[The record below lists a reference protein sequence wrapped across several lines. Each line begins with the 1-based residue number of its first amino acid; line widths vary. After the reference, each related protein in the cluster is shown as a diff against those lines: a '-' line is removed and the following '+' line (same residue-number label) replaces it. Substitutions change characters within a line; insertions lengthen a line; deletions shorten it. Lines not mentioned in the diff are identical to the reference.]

1 MDPISAGISAGA
13 GLSAGIT
20 AGAGLVGGLFN
31 AGSQSRQNR
40 LNRKFQAEE
49 NQKARDY
56 NTMMWE
62 RNNAYNDPASQ
73 MARLKNAGIN
83 PHLAYSQGGITNTS
97 SSPASSNASSMPEG
111 RAPQLDI
118 NAMLN
123 ARLIGEQIN
132 NMKADTA
139 KKEAEAK
146 NIGTDTESKTL
157 ANGITTKVL
166 ENWQNTYDA
175 DMAFKKSATSV
186 NYSNVQVN
194 DKKIEV
200 YDMDIK
206 RTTQEITNM
215 ISQNVKLGAE
225 IDEIVSRKNYN
236 EQQTKNL
243 IATIGLI
250 KAQIDNYNA
259 QSSLAR
265 ETAKN
270 QSFIRS
276 NIAADTANK
285 GQLYQSMKRAN
296 WIGDKYDYSDRI
308 LNYDTNARALD
319 QLIEKTLQ
327 IQKQNELID
336 KNITAQELQNT
347 INIITAPAKIVDEY
361 KNAFTPFK
369 STTQTFDGDGHLKS
383 YQQTTRNR

>member
-1 MDPISAGISAGA
+1 MDPISAGIVAGGSLVN
-13 GLSAGIT
+13 GL
-20 AGAGLVGGLFN
+20 LQ
-31 AGSQSRQNR
+31 GSQNR
-40 LNRKFQAEE
+40 ANRKFQERE

-56 NTMMWE
+56 NSMMWE
-62 RNNAYNDPASQ
+62 KNNAYNDPSEQ
-73 MARLKNAGIN
+73 MARLEKAGIN
-83 PHLAYSQGGITNTS
+83 PHLAYSQGGVMNTS

-111 RAPQLDI
+111 RAPQLDV

-123 ARLIGEQIN
+123 ARLLGEQIN
-132 NMKADTA
+132 NIKADTA
-139 KKEAEAK
+139 KKEAEAN
-146 NIGTDTESKTL
+146 NIGTDTVGKTL
-157 ANGITTKVL
+157 QNGITTKVL
-166 ENWQNTYDA
+166 ENWNNTYEA

-186 NYSNVQVN
+186 NYSNIQVN

-200 YDMDIK
+200 SDMDIK

-215 ISQNVKLGAE
+215 ITQNVKLGAE
-225 IDEIVSRKNYN
+225 IDEIISRKNYN

-270 QSFIRS
+270 QSYIRS
-276 NIAADTANK
+276 NIAAETANK
-285 GQLYQSMKRAN
+285 GELYKSMRRSN

-327 IQKQNELID
+327 IQKQNDLID

-347 INIITAPAKIVDEY
+347 INIITAPAKVVDEY
-361 KNAFTPFK
+361 KNAFTPFQSVTETYNK
-369 STTQTFDGDGHLKS
+369 KGKLTRYSS
-383 YQQTTRNR
+383 TTRNK

>member
-1 MDPISAGISAGA
+1 MDPISAGLA
-13 GLSAGIT
+13 
-20 AGAGLVGGLFN
+20 VGGSIVNGLMQ
-31 AGSQSRQNR
+31 GSQNR
-40 LNRKFQAEE
+40 ANRRFQERE

-56 NTMMWE
+56 NTLMWE
-62 RNNAYNDPASQ
+62 KNNAYNDPSQ
-73 MARLKNAGIN
+73 QMERLKNAGIN
-83 PHLAYSQGGITNTS
+83 PHLAYSQGGVTNTS

-111 RAPQLDI
+111 RAPQIDT
-118 NAMLN
+118 NALLN
-123 ARLIGEQIN
+123 ARLVGEQIN
-132 NMKADTA
+132 NIKADTA
-139 KKEAEAK
+139 KKQAEAQ
-146 NIGTDTESKTL
+146 NIGTDTEGKTL

-166 ENWQNTYDA
+166 ENWNNTYEA
-175 DMAFKKSATSV
+175 DMNFKKSSTSV
-186 NYSNVQVN
+186 NYSNIQVN

-200 YDMDIK
+200 SEMDIK

-215 ISQNVKLGAE
+215 ITQNVKLGAE
-225 IDEIVSRKNYN
+225 IDEIVTRKNYN
-236 EQQTKNL
+236 EQQTRNL

-259 QSSLAR
+259 QSSLSR

-270 QSFIRS
+270 QKYIRS
-276 NIAADTANK
+276 NIQADTANK
-285 GQLYQSMKRAN
+285 GQLYNSMRRSN

-308 LNYDTNARALD
+308 LNYDSNQRALD
-319 QLIEKTLQ
+319 QMIEKTLQ
-327 IQKQNELID
+327 IQKQNNLID

-369 STTQTFDGDGHLKS
+369 STTQTFDGDGYLKS

>member
-1 MDPISAGISAGA
+1 MDPISAGIAVGGSLIN
-13 GLSAGIT
+13 GLSQG
-20 AGAGLVGGLFN
+20 
-31 AGSQSRQNR
+31 RQNR
-40 LNRKFQAEE
+40 LNRQFQREE

-56 NTMMWE
+56 NTLMWE
-62 RNNAYNDPASQ
+62 KNNAYNDPTQQ

-83 PHLAYSQGGITNTS
+83 PHLAYSDGGVSNTS

-111 RAPQLDI
+111 RAPQLDV

-123 ARLIGEQIN
+123 ARLVGEQIN
-132 NMKADTA
+132 NIKADTM
-139 KKEAEAK
+139 KKEAEAR
-146 NIGTDTESKTL
+146 NIGTDTEGKTL

-166 ENWQNTYDA
+166 ENWNDTYEA
-175 DMAFKKSATSV
+175 DMNFKKSATSV

-200 YDMDIK
+200 SDMDIK
-206 RTTQEITNM
+206 RATQEITNM
-215 ISQNVKLGAE
+215 ITQNVKLGAE

-270 QSFIRS
+270 QSYIRS
-276 NIAADTANK
+276 NIASDTANK
-285 GQLYQSMKRAN
+285 GQLYQSMKRSNA
-296 WIGDKYDYSDRI
+296 IGEKYDYSDRI
-308 LNYDTNARALD
+308 LNYDTNARAL
-319 QLIEKTLQ
+319 QQMLEKTLQ
-327 IQKQNELID
+327 IQKQNNLID
-336 KNITAQELQNT
+336 KNITAQDLQNS

-361 KNAFTPFK
+361 KNALTPFK
-369 STTQTFDGDGHLKS
+369 STTETYNADGYQTGFS
-383 YQQTTRNR
+383 RTYRNK

>member
-1 MDPISAGISAGA
+1 MDPISAGIA
-13 GLSAGIT
+13 
-20 AGAGLVGGLFN
+20 VGGSLIN
-31 AGSQSRQNR
+31 GLMQGSQNR
-40 LNRKFQAEE
+40 ANRRFQERE

-56 NTMMWE
+56 NTLMWE
-62 RNNAYNDPASQ
+62 KNNAYNDPTQQ

-83 PHLAYSQGGITNTS
+83 PHLAYSQGGVTNTS

-111 RAPQLDI
+111 RAPQLDV

-123 ARLIGEQIN
+123 ARLVGEQIN
-132 NMKADTA
+132 NIKADTL
-139 KKEAEAK
+139 KKEAEAR
-146 NIGTDTESKTL
+146 NIGTDTEGKTL
-157 ANGITTKVL
+157 QNGISTKVL

-175 DMAFKKSATSV
+175 DMSFKKSATSV
-186 NYSNVQVN
+186 NYSNIQVN

-200 YDMDIK
+200 SDMDIK
-206 RTTQEITNM
+206 RTTQEITNLVTTNSKLETE
-215 ISQNVKLGAE
+215 INSLVVKMNLDA
-225 IDEIVSRKNYN
+225 
-236 EQQTKNL
+236 QQTKNL
-243 IATIGLI
+243 IATMGLI

-276 NIAADTANK
+276 NISADTANK
-285 GQLYQSMKRAN
+285 SQLYQSMKRSN
-296 WIGDKYDYSDRI
+296 DIGEKYDLSDRI

-319 QLIEKTLQ
+319 QMIEKTLQ
-327 IQKQNELID
+327 IQKQNKLID
-336 KNITAQELQNT
+336 KNITAQDLQNS

-369 STTQTFDGDGHLKS
+369 STTQTFDGDGYLKS

>member
-1 MDPISAGISAGA
+1 MDPISAGIA
-13 GLSAGIT
+13 
-20 AGAGLVGGLFN
+20 VGGSLVN
-31 AGSQSRQNR
+31 GLLQGSQNR
-40 LNRKFQAEE
+40 ANRRFQERE

-56 NTMMWE
+56 NTLMWE
-62 RNNAYNDPASQ
+62 KNNAYNDPTQQ
-73 MARLKNAGIN
+73 MSRLKNAGIN
-83 PHLAYSQGGITNTS
+83 PHLAYSQGGVTNTS

-111 RAPQLDI
+111 RAPQLDV

-123 ARLIGEQIN
+123 ARLVGEQIN
-132 NMKADTA
+132 NIKADTL
-139 KKEAEAK
+139 KKEAEAR
-146 NIGTDTESKTL
+146 NIGTDTEGKTL
-157 ANGITTKVL
+157 QNGISTKVL

-175 DMAFKKSATSV
+175 DMSFKKSATSV
-186 NYSNVQVN
+186 NYSNIQVN

-200 YDMDIK
+200 SDMDIK
-206 RTTQEITNM
+206 RTTQEITNLVTT
-215 ISQNVKLGAE
+215 NAKLEAE
-225 IDEIVSRKNYN
+225 INAIVVKMNLDA
-236 EQQTKNL
+236 QQTKNL
-243 IATIGLI
+243 IATMGLI

-276 NIAADTANK
+276 NISADTANK
-285 GQLYQSMKRAN
+285 SQLYQSMKRAN

-319 QLIEKTLQ
+319 QMIEKTLQ

-336 KNITAQELQNT
+336 KNITAQDLQNS

-369 STTQTFDGDGHLKS
+369 STTQTFDGDGYLKS

>member
-1 MDPISAGISAGA
+1 MDPISAGIA
-13 GLSAGIT
+13 
-20 AGAGLVGGLFN
+20 VGGSLIN
-31 AGSQSRQNR
+31 GLIQGSQNR
-40 LNRKFQAEE
+40 ANRRFQERE

-56 NTMMWE
+56 NTLMWE
-62 RNNAYNDPASQ
+62 KNNAYNDPSQQ

-83 PHLAYSQGGITNTS
+83 PHLAYSQGGVMNTS

-111 RAPQLDI
+111 RAPQLDV
-118 NAMLN
+118 NALLN

-132 NMKADTA
+132 NIKADTM

-146 NIGTDTESKTL
+146 NIGTDTEGKTL

-166 ENWQNTYDA
+166 ENWNDTYEA
-175 DMAFKKSATSV
+175 DMNFKKSATSV
-186 NYSNVQVN
+186 NYSNIQVN

-200 YDMDIK
+200 SDMDIK

-225 IDEIVSRKNYN
+225 IDEIVSRKNFN

-276 NIAADTANK
+276 NIASDTANK
-285 GQLYQSMKRAN
+285 GQIYQSMRRAN
-296 WIGDKYDYSDRI
+296 AIGDKYDYSDRI
-308 LNYDTNARALD
+308 LNYDTNSRALQ

-327 IQKQNELID
+327 IQKQNQLID
-336 KNITAQELQNT
+336 KNITAQDLQNT

-361 KNAFTPFK
+361 KNAFTPYK
-369 STTQTFDGDGHLKS
+369 STTETFDAEGYSTG
-383 YQQTTRNR
+383 YRQTTRNK